1 MTKQLDQAIRFID
14 KTLNNGLFD
23 PLARQEMLRM
33 KQQLERASKQGK
45 SP

>member
-1 MTKQLDQAIRFID
+1 LNPQLNQAIKFID
-14 KTLNNGLFD
+14 KRLNEGLFD

>member
-1 MTKQLDQAIRFID
+1 LNRQMDQAIKFID
-14 KTLNNGLFD
+14 KTLNEGLFD

-33 KQQLERASKQGK
+33 KQQLERAAKQGK